1 MKNIFSM
8 TKQQLEDYFISI
20 NDKKFRATQIY
31 EFLYKKR
38 IYDINK
44 MNNIGK
50 NIKEKLKED
59 FDFSFIK
66 LKMKQEDI
74 AVKKYLFELSDGNL
88 IESVLMYHDYG
99 IKKATFSGRY

>member
-1 MKNIFSM
+1 MNNIFSM
-8 TKQQLEDYFISI
+8 TKQQLEDYFINI

-38 IYDINK
+38 IYDVNN

-50 NIKEKLKED
+50 SIKEKIKQD

-66 LKMKQEDI
+66 IKLKQEDK
-74 AVKKYLFELSDGNL
+74 V
-88 IESVLMYHDYG
+88 V
-99 IKKATFSGRY
+99 

>member
-8 TKQQLEDYFISI
+8 TKKDLEQYFISI

-38 IYDINK
+38 TYDVNN

-50 NIKEKLKED
+50 NIKEQLIKD
-59 FDFSFIK
+59 YDFSFII
-66 LKMKQEDI
+66 L
-74 AVKKYLFELSDGNL
+74 
-88 IESVLMYHDYG
+88 
-99 IKKATFSGRY
+99 